1 MPDAP
6 ASQRPQPGVRGAGRA
21 HTILGRTWQ
30 IVPSVLGALLGS
42 KDPERA
48 MRAMRAM
55 LQMTKLDIAALRRA
69 ADGA

>member
-1 MPDAP
+1 
-6 ASQRPQPGVRGAGRA
+6 
-21 HTILGRTWQ
+21 
-30 IVPSVLGALLGS
+30 VPSVLGALLGS